1 MTEPRPHPVSR
12 FADRFFPPAVL
23 ALAGYVGLWMV
34 ARLAG
39 LPVAP
44 ELAGGAG
51 LVAGAALG
59 LWLDR
64 GADNRGEGGALPGG
78 GPTDDGDGG
87 DGEGGD

>member
-1 MTEPRPHPVSR
+1 MTEPRPSAVTR

-23 ALAGYVGLWMV
+23 AVVGYVGLWMV

-39 LPVAP
+39 LAVPPAV
-44 ELAGGAG
+44 GGGVG

-64 GADNRGEGGALPGG
+64 RADNRGEG
-78 GPTDDGDGG
+78 DD
-87 DGEGGD
+87 